1 MKKFNSFLLRNQHLL
16 MFVFVVLI
24 TMLISTDM
32 FARMGGG
39 GGGGGGRSG
48 GSGGGDGIGALI
60 FYLFMLLPF
69 PLNWIV
75 VIALVIGIFVF
86 SRLKKQ
92 GSILNKVQGSIIP
105 GKKDVKGLAAYK
117 QMHPDFNEE
126 QFIQKVSKAFT
137 DIQAAWAEKDINK
150 VRRYISDGMYQRVM
164 TQFKMMNILSQKN
177 ILEKLEIKAVI
188 IDKIETD
195 GVFDVM
201 HVGVFASVKDKFVS
215 DNYPS
220 LNTASYEE
228 FVEYWSF
235 IRKNS
240 AKPKDMYNTY
250 NCPNCGGDL
259 STNMG
264 DMCKC
269 PYCGTI
275 TNSGE
280 YDWVLSEI
288 TQADD
293 YVTTS
298 HLHDMSNTLANKI
311 EEISDA
317 DADFAIQNIEDKAS
331 NGYLQI
337 ETARVLKDPKL
348 MRRFVT
354 DEFFNKFEIEIKSTS
369 HFVYNRI
376 FLNDV
381 TLIGAL
387 QKDNKNILALS
398 VKSSFQR
405 VVINGGKANL
415 LDMAVTSKS
424 EVVFMSKDIQSGQNK
439 GSIYA
444 HQCPSCGGTISD
456 TTDLNCPYCG
466 SQINSTKNE
475 WIISDIMSQNDYLNY
490 FRENSNFFIANVN
503 PKKLDSMYKVR
514 DYAFNNILIMI
525 AADGVF
531 DAEEIDFAKKMAR
544 KWGYA
549 PSKIEGMLD
558 MAANNQLVLRM
569 PEDRKDIEKIYKL
582 MVKTAAVDG
591 NVSPEEQALLD
602 SVRQQ
607 YLN

>member
-1 MKKFNSFLLRNQHLL
+1 
-16 MFVFVVLI
+16 MFIFVVLI
-24 TMLISTDM
+24 ATLISTDM
-32 FARMGGG
+32 YARMGGAGGG
-39 GGGGGGRSG
+39 GGGSSSG
-48 GSGGGDGIGALI
+48 GGGGDGIGALI

-69 PLNWIV
+69 PLNWIC
-75 VIALVIGIFVF
+75 VIALVVGILVF
-86 SRLKKQ
+86 SKLKKQ
-92 GSILNKVQGSIIP
+92 GSILNKVQGNAVP
-105 GKKDVKGLAAYK
+105 TQKDVKGLAAYK
-117 QMHPDFNEE
+117 LAHPDFNEQE
-126 QFIQKVSKAFT
+126 FTAKVSKAFT
-137 DIQAAWAEKDINK
+137 DIQAAWSEKNISK
-150 VRRYISDGMYQRVM
+150 VRRFISDGMYQRVN
-164 TQFKMMNILSQKN
+164 TQFKMMNILNQQN
-177 ILEKLEIKAVI
+177 LLEKLEIKAVV

-195 GVFDVM
+195 SIFDVM
-201 HVGVFASVKDKFVS
+201 HVGIFASIKDKFVS
-215 DNYPS
+215 DTYSN

-240 AKPKDMYNTY
+240 AVAKDMYHTN

-259 STNMG
+259 SANMG

-280 YDWVLSEI
+280 YDWVLAEI

-298 HLHDMSNTLANKI
+298 HLHDMSNTLSNKI

-317 DADFAIQNIEDKAS
+317 DPDFAVQIIEDKAS

-354 DEFFNKFEIEIKSTS
+354 DEFYNKFEIDIKSS
-369 HFVYNRI
+369 GHFVYNRI

-387 QKDNKNILALS
+387 QKDNKNILALA
-398 VKSSFQR
+398 VKSSYQR
-405 VVINGGKANL
+405 VIISGGKAQL
-415 LDMAVTSKS
+415 LDMAVVSKN
-424 EVVFMSKDIQSGQNK
+424 EVVMMSKDIASGQNK
-439 GSIYA
+439 GSVYA

-475 WIISDIMSQNDYLNY
+475 WIISDVMAQNDYLNF
-490 FRENSNFFIANVN
+490 FRDNSNFFIANVN

-531 DAEEIDFAKKMAR
+531 DAEEIDFAKKTAK

-558 MAANNQLVLRM
+558 MAVNNKLVLRM
-569 PEDRKDIEKIYKL
+569 PEDRKDCEKIYKL
-582 MVKTAAVDG
+582 MIKTASIDG
-591 NVSPEEQALLD
+591 KIAPEEQALLD
-602 SVRQQ
+602 SVKQQ
-607 YLN
+607 YLS